1 MEKLDHKE
9 ELDLILRAKNRDQ
22 VAFEELCKQYTALLV
37 GSANKFYRSYKDKA
51 LLEDF
56 IQEARI
62 AFNNAILHYGEVL
75 EGKKRAPFCA
85 YAEVSVN
92 NRLKSFCRK
101 LSSKKNANCEIVSPV
116 IEDYIQD
123 AVVYR
128 ELLNLAENTLSP
140 YEKRILQLKADGLS
154 VNEIAKIVG
163 KSEKSVNNAMY
174 RVRSKIRDTIK

>member
-1 MEKLDHKE
+1 MEKLDSKE
-9 ELDLILRAKNRDQ
+9 ELDLIVRAKSHDQ

-37 GSANKFYRSYKDKA
+37 GSANKYYRSYKDRT

-62 AFNNAILHYGEVL
+62 AFNNAILHYGDVL
-75 EGKKRAPFCA
+75 DDKKRAPFCA

-101 LSSKKNANCEIVSPV
+101 LNSKKNANCDIVNPV
-116 IEDYIQD
+116 IDDIQD
-123 AVVYR
+123 TVVYR

-154 VNEIAKIVG
+154 VNEISKIVG